1 MFNNPQTLWIEIL
14 VVALV
19 VTFLAVVLG
28 RYIYIRKSIIYQL
41 VNANAAIK
49 AQNNCSKNITNNS
62 RNNVPQRI

>member
-28 RYIYIRKSIIYQL
+28 RYIYKKVHHLPTGECESCHKSTKQL
-41 VNANAAIK
+41 LK
-49 AQNNCSKNITNNS
+49 EYHEQFEK
-62 RNNVPQRI
+62 